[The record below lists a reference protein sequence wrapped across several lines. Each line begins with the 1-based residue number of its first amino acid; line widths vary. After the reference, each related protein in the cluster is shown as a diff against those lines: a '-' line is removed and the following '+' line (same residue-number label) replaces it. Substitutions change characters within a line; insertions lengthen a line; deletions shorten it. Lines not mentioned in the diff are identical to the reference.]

1 MTSNIINKEIDVVH
15 LRSESDLVLETNT
28 QIKLSTNNILINYVP
43 FDEYIRK
50 VVFDTAIVS
59 SGISSVI
66 HNTWTGDVDEPDNTK
81 IDLTTNTSELI
92 VDEIHTS
99 GIFSTHSHIN
109 NNVHFINLSAA
120 TNVQLL
126 NLSNSSN
133 IIYNH
138 QGTAY
143 SLSNYIYKVIN
154 TPVSH
159 TPVTLSPD
167 TAPPSDTRTGIDTL
181 GTYVGNKI
189 LTNKL
194 TTTDVTIGGS
204 EPILELNSATAINFM
219 TDVYSTE
226 GDVNAGSNI
235 LFGSLSLDSL
245 VKSQLDENGAIT
257 IGAAMSSGQDI
268 GMELTLLSHNNG
280 YTFEY
285 DVVFNLY
292 EDDDVGGTVVSTIP
306 RRITLP
312 AFLPLDL
319 GYFTGLS
326 AGNFYT
332 VLGTFT
338 NTRTGTIVENIEVTG
353 GQNIATIRNVVINS
367 VVVKNENT
375 ITITFVPHN
384 TYVADWSSSE
394 KRIKFLVS
402 INGYTGEVDTGITQ
416 DMSQSTP
423 DQSTKTYDLS
433 LSSIPSYGNSGILR
447 VDETSKKTDSHYI
460 NVISNHF
467 EVSTFEMSQTLEL
480 TPFTFSAPTNA
491 PSLNIN
497 YGSKQLTWTHT
508 NNSIDDKLS
517 TITFELQKDS
527 AIIQNNTDTYYS
539 IQTDSSG
546 IWKVRAKNVYEQ
558 ASADSNTITIISP
571 SFNIGTISPNG
582 NRTFNIG
589 ISNVNANRTYK
600 LEDNGLYGKLPTT
613 GFGTHTS
620 ISTNILTVGTHVF
633 QIKLTDELG
642 LYATQTSNTFY
653 INNPSV
659 SISGFTISA
668 TNKNYSFSID
678 SASAN
683 VSTSGGYTIYVQI
696 RNGGGSVLSSRT
708 YTNTGNKSVTYS
720 FSYSTTYYLYAYIKN
735 SWGYSTSYTS
745 YGNSSEAGRS
755 PSGSISIGSITW
767 NGTNTFTTNTMSK
780 SGWTTGLP
788 TENYYLF
795 YNGSNIKNMGTSLPT
810 STTHN
815 AGTISAGTYSFQ
827 IKAWNSQNSGSPI
840 VSNIVNK
847 TLTGP
852 TMTNHVL
859 TLDFVTNIRVAVAHN
874 TNVGGDF
881 TVTVGNFQMNKNG
894 SWVTYTVRNVGTL
907 GESYL
912 GTTLTDH
919 NLDNTINYRGY
930 VSVANGTS
938 NHEATLNVNLDT
950 YFEPPSGVQSV
961 TGVFYDSPNLNLTI
975 TKSTPATDGN
985 KGGATIDTGFE
996 TLFYYVIKNNSGT
1009 IVETVVGGTS
1019 DGADSVPL
1027 TQTAT
1032 YDAGGTFSVEAYR
1045 WNYVYF
1051 STVMAS
1057 SSFRVVNLSDI
1068 DIYIEF
1074 DTSEIFLNSNQFY
1087 IQVHTGSHDK
1097 FSTPSPTPY
1106 FAWYPSATE
1115 EVIIGYHTGIGI
1127 GNIYWRTEWSTL
1139 LIMNWNVNN
1148 APFFRLVNGG
1158 GYSHVAPSGEIFYNV
1173 SNTTLL
1179 SFLNTMI
1186 LNGDDTYVSGET
1198 LTDMPGSFTFNGVV
1212 VNKESKTYLRMKM
1225 FGDRLESH
1233 SGNTVVGLSV
1243 ENGDIPYLRNGHALQ
1258 HLVSYT
1264 TTPKPIRLFGFYSW
1278 YNSEWRLG
1286 GVYYDPTILPTD
1298 PTHVSNHKTDPSVYI
1313 DNLSTSIGHQ
1323 SVFDLLQTKDNITYY
1338 LGIEPTVV
1346 NGYYLYYQIQGSS
1359 QKYYMR
1365 IRSNGQLDF
1374 TTTKDNNN
1382 IVKIVEIALDFFR
1395 HPHYNIYM
1403 TRDTEKTYLN
1413 LTSVTSGLDNQAN
1426 PSPMYIMTSDG
1437 TLHPSID

>member
-109 NNVHFINLSAA
+109 NNVHFINLSTA

-181 GTYVGNKI
+181 GTYIGNKI

-306 RRITLP
+306 TRITLP

-394 KRIKFLVS
+394 KKIKFLVS

-527 AIIQNNTDTYYS
+527 AIIQNNTNTYYS
-539 IQTDSSG
+539 IQTDSIG

-558 ASADSNTITIISP
+558 SSADSNTITIISP

-589 ISNVNANRTYK
+589 ISNVNANGTYK
-600 LEDNGLYGKLPTT
+600 LEDNSLYGKLPTT

-620 ISTNILTVGTHVF
+620 ISTNILTVGTHAF
-633 QIKLTDELG
+633 QIKLTDQLG

-659 SISGFTISA
+659 SFTTSSFIHVSGSSLRFYFTVSVSYVNGLWNITGTPHISGGSSISITGNKVYVTFAASDTGGNKSTSVSIKDSYGYTASLTADINLSVSFTGGSTLSTSVSVSGTTITFTSGLTTYRWYQNGSPISGATSSSFTMTASHFGSIYCIATQTNTQGFTRSITSDTTTNTQPTISGGSFTGINLLANPIYQFSRTLGSNTTEVSVVMSPASFNGAGIYTLTGTYQNEYGLQKIITIDTFTA
-668 TNKNYSFSID
+668 TAPTTPSITSATGVSYDYMTINYSLGNNGNPSVTPTITLFYGISSGSEDNSLSLSSGSTSINVSNLLVGTIYYFKIEKVYQYYGTISSSNFDETTLDYQYDSEELLEMILPNGGLLGRLDDEHNIQLVHAETNLTNDGLPSIRLSKIGNVSPYVYQQINPTMRVYDYGIDFRLPQYQISLEKANGNNTFYILFDGKYLSAHNSQQYSLTLVTTPDTYCEFVIEPWKGSIYSVKDAYPVDDYFAKSSSTYYKLGDYNDRMYRIYYQSFSIRPK
-678 SASAN
+678 N
-683 VSTSGGYTIYVQI
+683 I
-696 RNGGGSVLSSRT
+696 N
-708 YTNTGNKSVTYS
+708 
-720 FSYSTTYYLYAYIKN
+720 YSTKPLYYRTTTLNYADRYMYADSPYDFNYINLYNDDYYYHWFFFMLKEGTTEELHDVELENIRFPLNNLGKINMIFNNVYLYIGVESGITHVLTSFNNYANIPNNTEVNIGPVNLADIITFYRDNIQGFTHKFLFFIKN
-735 SWGYSTSYTS
+735 IYEY
-745 YGNSSEAGRS
+745 RD
-755 PSGSISIGSITW
+755 
-767 NGTNTFTTNTMSK
+767 
-780 SGWTTGLP
+780 
-788 TENYYLF
+788 ENMVPLWQKLW
-795 YNGSNIKNMGTSLPT
+795 GSNITNDDSSYKIVITIKKPQNVV
-810 STTHN
+810 TTEDSIFFNPGWTPPYEYSYLYTIDDMLDVNPFVKIEVKHN
-815 AGTISAGTYSFQ
+815 
-827 IKAWNSQNSGSPI
+827 
-840 VSNIVNK
+840 SNIIFTAK
-847 TLTGP
+847 TNNYADIVYNYTREKYRY
-852 TMTNHVL
+852 N
-859 TLDFVTNIRVAVAHN
+859 DYIKYR
-874 TNVGGDF
+874 D
-881 TVTVGNFQMNKNG
+881 
-894 SWVTYTVRNVGTL
+894 WVIMERELQDKYD
-907 GESYL
+907 YL
-912 GTTLTDH
+912 
-919 NLDNTINYRGY
+919 
-930 VSVANGTS
+930 
-938 NHEATLNVNLDT
+938 
-950 YFEPPSGVQSV
+950 F
-961 TGVFYDSPNLNLTI
+961 
-975 TKSTPATDGN
+975 
-985 KGGATIDTGFE
+985 
-996 TLFYYVIKNNSGT
+996 
-1009 IVETVVGGTS
+1009 
-1019 DGADSVPL
+1019 
-1027 TQTAT
+1027 
-1032 YDAGGTFSVEAYR
+1032 
-1045 WNYVYF
+1045 
-1051 STVMAS
+1051 
-1057 SSFRVVNLSDI
+1057 
-1068 DIYIEF
+1068 
-1074 DTSEIFLNSNQFY
+1074 
-1087 IQVHTGSHDK
+1087 
-1097 FSTPSPTPY
+1097 
-1106 FAWYPSATE
+1106 
-1115 EVIIGYHTGIGI
+1115 
-1127 GNIYWRTEWSTL
+1127 
-1139 LIMNWNVNN
+1139 
-1148 APFFRLVNGG
+1148 
-1158 GYSHVAPSGEIFYNV
+1158 
-1173 SNTTLL
+1173 
-1179 SFLNTMI
+1179 
-1186 LNGDDTYVSGET
+1186 
-1198 LTDMPGSFTFNGVV
+1198 
-1212 VNKESKTYLRMKM
+1212 
-1225 FGDRLESH
+1225 
-1233 SGNTVVGLSV
+1233 
-1243 ENGDIPYLRNGHALQ
+1243 
-1258 HLVSYT
+1258 
-1264 TTPKPIRLFGFYSW
+1264 
-1278 YNSEWRLG
+1278 
-1286 GVYYDPTILPTD
+1286 
-1298 PTHVSNHKTDPSVYI
+1298 
-1313 DNLSTSIGHQ
+1313 
-1323 SVFDLLQTKDNITYY
+1323 
-1338 LGIEPTVV
+1338 
-1346 NGYYLYYQIQGSS
+1346 
-1359 QKYYMR
+1359 
-1365 IRSNGQLDF
+1365 
-1374 TTTKDNNN
+1374 
-1382 IVKIVEIALDFFR
+1382 
-1395 HPHYNIYM
+1395 
-1403 TRDTEKTYLN
+1403 
-1413 LTSVTSGLDNQAN
+1413 
-1426 PSPMYIMTSDG
+1426 
-1437 TLHPSID
+1437 